1 MRLSLYLRN
10 MGETSRPAPFA
21 ACVAAAEDSAVDTVW
36 LADHIAIPP
45 DDAEGSG
52 GRYLDPLAC
61 AAYIAGATQ
70 RLRFGT
76 GVLVLPYRPPLA
88 TAKWVATIQ
97 ELSGERFR
105 LGVGVGWMEAEFAAV
120 GARLSQRARMTDE
133 VLDLIQRAFADDTVE
148 LNGRSYLFLPRPT
161 RPQVLVGGRAPYAV
175 ERAARYGDGWM
186 PFGRAP
192 AELAPEI
199 ADLRRRF
206 TAAGKSNPEVVVIT
220 QLALGDDGLA
230 REQVAELAELGA
242 TEIVHAWRYTGAEE
256 FGDAAQALSR
266 LAE

>member
-1 MRLSLYLRN
+1 VRVSLYLRN
-10 MGETSRPAPFA
+10 MGETSRPAAFA
-21 ACVAAAEDSAVDTVW
+21 GSVAAAEDSAVDTVW

-52 GRYLDPLAC
+52 GRYLDALAC
-61 AAYIAGATQ
+61 AAYIAGATR
-70 RLRFGT
+70 RLRVGT

-97 ELSGERFR
+97 ELSAERFR
-105 LGVGVGWMEAEFAAV
+105 FGVGVGWMEAEFAAV

-133 VLDLIQRAFADDTVE
+133 VLDLIQRGFADDTIE
-148 LNGRSYLFLPRPT
+148 INGRSYLFLPRPA
-161 RPQVLVGGRAPYAV
+161 RPPILVGGRAPYAL

-192 AELAPEI
+192 AKLAPEI

-206 TAAGKSNPEVVVIT
+206 TAAGKAVPEVVVIT
-220 QLALGDDGLA
+220 QLALDDEGRA
-230 REQVAELAELGA
+230 AEQVAELREVGA
-242 TEIVHAWRYTGAEE
+242 TEIVHAWRYAGAKE
-256 FGDAAQALSR
+256 FGQAAQALSR
-266 LAE
+266 LSA